1 MQVYTASADGTIRR
15 WDLGSQLCVR
25 VLHVS
30 DAPIQAM
37 AAGPSG
43 YLWLVS
49 RQGGTPYIYKYDLS
63 KEAPCEED
71 KRKIKA
77 INPLMTG
84 SAGGLMATFDRQTLI
99 VVDPA
104 AGIGSALAIT
114 HSREFSCVAIMR
126 AAVEEH
132 ARRREGADPP
142 PADKGRRKA
151 LLSAL
156 AEPMTVHWHPSAVGA
171 VGFTSDSLRLL
182 SGGREAVLVIWDLRS
197 GARTFLPRLGGPIVG
212 IRASPVD
219 PARLS
224 LRQADNTLRC
234 VNIATMRVESS
245 VHGIRP
251 APAPLPG
258 LAPPPLASEPGAG
271 RLANASMVYV
281 AEEERARAPDDNWR
295 RPRLTHL
302 AFSRTGGRADD
313 GGDARGRRAL
323 RRHDL
328 PRARAQV
335 LAARAATPQSAGLA
349 LSTLADDPHRGGDLR
364 AAAFHPHRRAAATAS
379 GTAREVRFWVAEES
393 QPETRRKKATL
404 EPFRCMAVGAY
415 ADLPMTALC
424 YTHDGSTL
432 AAAAGSRITLW
443 DAAAPSLLGVLP
455 PVAGLQA
462 PDGQFPGQAPAI
474 THLVSV
480 AGTSLLVAAFAGGAG
495 IAVYCLLRQRALWAA
510 ALPVEDLA
518 ADRDSDH
525 WAVALH
531 PTRTQPAA
539 VLLFSGA
546 SRAPAQS
553 WTLAKRHPP
562 QLVHVPNQLLFLESA
577 ASTDTGVGAAGGAA
591 SPLLLI
597 TGDREYAFLTKPTGP
612 PSGTALL
619 EKETEELPR
628 GLGALFGD
636 AAQAPTKP
644 AAPSVP
650 LVSSTKPWASLLDAP
665 SHVLPSL
672 DALCPAFLKLQLG
685 AVVAVE
691 PTAS

>member
-1 MQVYTASADGTIRR
+1 
-15 WDLGSQLCVR
+15 
-25 VLHVS
+25 
-30 DAPIQAM
+30 
-37 AAGPSG
+37 
-43 YLWLVS
+43 
-49 RQGGTPYIYKYDLS
+49 
-63 KEAPCEED
+63 
-71 KRKIKA
+71 
-77 INPLMTG
+77 
-84 SAGGLMATFDRQTLI
+84 MATFDRQTLI

-114 HSREFSCVAIMR
+114 HSREFSCVAVSSDDDVLAAGDVSGRICVWRGMKEIMR

-132 ARRREGADPP
+132 ARRREGAAPP

-271 RLANASMVYV
+271 RLAVAGRYCQLQFYDLAADAHADKLAVSPAQNASMVYV

-302 AFSRTGGRADD
+302 AFSRTGDVLMTAETRVDAGPSVATTCPVPVLKFWQR
-313 GGDARGRRAL
+313 ARGN
-323 RRHDL
+323 
-328 PRARAQV
+328 
-335 LAARAATPQSAGLA
+335 PQSAGFA

-495 IAVYCLLRQRALWAA
+495 IAVYCLLHQRALWAA

-539 VLLFSGA
+539 VLLFAGA
-546 SRAPAQS
+546 SRAPARS

-612 PSGTALL
+612 PSGTAPL

-636 AAQAPTKP
+636 GAQAPTKP
-644 AAPSVP
+644 AVPSVP